1 MSWVQGKQLVSQ
13 QRRSHERG
21 VHKTR
26 WTLWKQGMDNGEHR
40 DDREEQQCITNYSQE
55 FKREPHHH
63 HQQMI
68 LDDACVEIPS
78 STSHALLMADWA
90 ALRIQT
96 AFRGFLVSS
105 LSLSLC
111 TSIETIYWSTLG
123 SDPL

>member
-1 MSWVQGKQLVSQ
+1 
-13 QRRSHERG
+13 
-21 VHKTR
+21 
-26 WTLWKQGMDNGEHR
+26 MDNGEHH
-40 DDREEQQCITNYSQE
+40 DDREEQQSITNYSQE

-63 HQQMI
+63 YHQMI

-105 LSLSLC
+105 LSLSLSLSPC
-111 TSIETIYWSTLG
+111 LLTQA
-123 SDPL
+123 